1 MRRKEQGGGDSGEA
15 NPVEPKKKDRKNYNR
30 KRTVR
35 LLIIRFLKKKKNVPF
50 PKKNE
55 RKTFNRIKKVF
66 FIIIRLFKKQRAFH
80 NFWPMK

>member
-30 KRTVR
+30 IRTVS
-35 LLIIRFLKKKKNVPF
+35 LLIIRFLKKKKRSIT
-50 PKKNE
+50 KKKD
-55 RKTFNRIKKVF
+55 RKTYNRIKTVCL
-66 FIIIRLFKKQRAFH
+66 IIIRLFKKQRAFH